1 MGRKRRAVS
10 AADRAC
16 AGSAV
21 AAVHHSR
28 LGFGENIVMKRSSR
42 GSRRDFLTASSLGL
56 VAVSFGPAMAAAA
69 GGKQTPRAGKP
80 GRMERGR
87 AVKGPWK
94 IAAIGTGGRGSRIGH
109 AAAEFGEMVA
119 CCDVDRAHAER
130 FAARYEG
137 KCAIYEDYRKVLERK
152 GIDVVTIGT
161 PDHWHA
167 PIAIAALRA
176 GKDVYCE
183 KPLTLTV
190 EEGKEICRA
199 VRETGRVFQVGTQQ
213 RSEYKQMF
221 LKAVALARGGR
232 LGNKLTITCSI
243 GGMKAEGPFPTSKP
257 PDGLNW
263 DFWLGPAPAVPYCP
277 QRCHSTFRWWLEY
290 SGGKLTDWGA
300 HHVDIAQWA
309 AGCENTG
316 PVEIEG
322 RGVFPTLPADFKPVD
337 FFAGKTTL
345 PNSYNTATEFNV
357 RLRYANGC
365 EIIVRDGPGNG
376 LWIAGEKGEIFVSR
390 EKLTGKPV
398 ENLTAAEQAW
408 LDGEV
413 RKLYRGKEPGSHMGN
428 FFACVQDRS
437 LPISDVFTHH
447 RSVSACHLCNIAMLL
462 KRKLR
467 WDPEQERFLGDDE
480 ANALLSR
487 PRRAVYGL

>member
-1 MGRKRRAVS
+1 MKLSTRR
-10 AADRAC
+10 
-16 AGSAV
+16 
-21 AAVHHSR
+21 
-28 LGFGENIVMKRSSR
+28 
-42 GSRRDFLTASSLGL
+42 SRRDFLTQTSLGL
-56 VAVSFGPAMAAAA
+56 AAASLGCSIALA
-69 GGKQTPRAGKP
+69 GEGKRAAKGSKRGAV
-80 GRMERGR
+80 GRVRGR
-87 AVKGPWK
+87 KGPWK
-94 IAAIGTGGRGSRIGH
+94 IAAIGTGGRGSTIGH
-109 AAAEFGEMVA
+109 AAAEFGQMVA

-137 KCAIYEDYRKVLERK
+137 KCQIYEDYRKLLERK
-152 GIDVVTIGT
+152 DIDVVTIGT

-183 KPLTLTV
+183 KPLTLTID
-190 EEGKEICRA
+190 EGKQICRA

-213 RSEYKQMF
+213 RSEFKQMF
-221 LKAVALARGGR
+221 LEAVAMARTGR
-232 LGNKLTITCSI
+232 LGHPLKITCSI
-243 GGMKAEGPFPTSKP
+243 GGMKVEGPFPTRKP

-263 DFWLGPAPAVPYCP
+263 DFWLGPAPLVPYCP
-277 QRCHSTFRWWLEY
+277 ERCHSTFRWWLEY

-309 AGCENTG
+309 AGCEETG

-322 RGVFPTLPADFKPVD
+322 RGNFPTLPPDFKPVE

-357 RLRYANGC
+357 HLRYANGC

-376 LWIAGEKGEIFVSR
+376 LWIAGPKGEIFVSR
-390 EKLTGKPV
+390 QKLTGAPV
-398 ENLTAAEQAW
+398 EKLTAAEQAW

-413 RKLYRGKEPGSHMGN
+413 RKLYRGREPGSHMGN
-428 FFACVQDRS
+428 FLACVQDRS

-467 WDPEQERFLGDDE
+467 WDPQQELFLGDDE

-487 PRRAVYGL
+487 PRRASYAL